1 MEGKQ
6 QITNKRQLKLINAV
20 KSNDDI
26 FENSL
31 GTTSRNLQII
41 NHQDKDENNNDYL
54 YVDHLKD
61 FFENEMGAYYVPN
74 EVSNASIVR

>member
-6 QITNKRQLKLINAV
+6 QVTNKRQLKLINAV

-31 GTTSRNLQII
+31 ETTSRNLQII
-41 NHQDKDENNNDYL
+41 NHQDKD
-54 YVDHLKD
+54 
-61 FFENEMGAYYVPN
+61 
-74 EVSNASIVR
+74 